1 MFARLGKVVIDVT
14 PVTEFARCSPLKALS
29 TRRTAPPQQEGNQ
42 YAHSR
47 NSLGRRIG
55 KRARHAPGSGHQ
67 LLAVAVLCVI
77 FGLQI
82 VAVMRTPGGPQAYQ
96 AIATEGMQQQ

>member
-1 MFARLGKVVIDVT
+1 MRTAETAWAEELVSAQD
-14 PVTEFARCSPLKALS
+14 
-29 TRRTAPPQQEGNQ
+29 TRRDRVTDF
-42 YAHSR
+42 
-47 NSLGRRIG
+47 
-55 KRARHAPGSGHQ
+55 
-67 LLAVAVLCVI
+67 LAVAVLCVI